1 MHDQLKRAIARISVG
16 NKPYGTGFL
25 VRKDPPVVA
34 TAFHVLA
41 NTRVTPY
48 QRYGATFTLRFGDPR
63 TEKTPFTTDASNILA
78 ANVEND
84 WALLQ
89 LDKAP
94 PCEPIP
100 ALPLR
105 KRWIPPGW
113 MTYGFPND
121 APEIGLVCSGHV
133 EDIERGQIY
142 CHQAAAGTGAQ
153 VSGLSG
159 SPCVVDG
166 RVVGILTDSLM
177 DAGSKI
183 LKNAAGSLFY
193 TSIAGPRDA
202 HPELFENVARAEDAL
217 VRELAA
223 LFATRPDVLVEKMAE
238 EFALALGSTAAE
250 NRSLLA
256 RAMLDEG
263 ITRTQAAL
271 ERIPDGAMSE
281 GDLVTFR
288 RGVLRVVGCGWF
300 DQPLSSAAQV
310 AANATDKRVTLVLN
324 ATHADTAGALL
335 YRSGCEVAKATQWVR
350 HLKVVPN
357 VTGSPEDVVREIE
370 ALLKNEMR
378 GAKASGPV
386 TLRVPKFIAVCLSEL
401 DPALIKAVHDRFVN
415 VRLMLLTD
423 PRVPDGSR
431 DAVSGAEFLIPELDH
446 AREDAAYEAWLTAC
460 DQFGLS
466 PDWNQ

>member
-25 VRKDPPVVA
+25 VRKDPPIVA
-34 TAFHVLA
+34 TALHVLA

-63 TEKTPFTTDASNILA
+63 TDPSPFTCDASNILY
-78 ANVEND
+78 ANVEKD
-84 WALLQ
+84 QALLQ

-94 PCEPIP
+94 PGEPIP
-100 ALPLR
+100 AMSLR
-105 KRWIPPGW
+105 KRWILPGW

-121 APEIGLVCSGHV
+121 APEIGLVCSGYV
-133 EDIERGQIY
+133 EDIERGQLY

-159 SPCVVDG
+159 SPCIVDG

-183 LKNAAGSLFY
+183 LKNATGSLFFS
-193 TSIAGPRDA
+193 SIAGPCGE
-202 HPELFENVARAEDAL
+202 HPELFEPVARAEDAL

-223 LFATRPDVLVEKMAE
+223 LFATRPDALVEKMAE
-238 EFALALGSTAAE
+238 EFSLALGSTAAE
-250 NRSLLA
+250 NRSLVA

-263 ITRTQAAL
+263 LARTRAAL

-288 RGVLRVVGCGWF
+288 RGVLRVVACGWF
-300 DQPLSSAAQV
+300 DQPLSMAAQV
-310 AANATDKRVTLVLN
+310 AANTTGKAVTLVLN

-357 VTGSPEDVVREIE
+357 VTGSPDDVVREIE
-370 ALLKNEMR
+370 ALLKNDLR

-386 TLRVPKFIAVCLSEL
+386 TLRVPKFVALCLTEL

-423 PRVPDGSR
+423 PRVPDESR
-431 DAVSGAEFLIPELDH
+431 GALSGAEFLIPELDH
-446 AREDAAYEAWLTAC
+446 AREDAAYEAWLDAC
-460 DQFGLS
+460 AQFDLPS
-466 PDWNQ
+466 AWNE